1 MLGRPQNLRGATQH
15 EGINASSLEA
25 DGFSLHH
32 YRPARGIYSQCWNS
46 FMANFF
52 LRIPLFLPFHRVLMH
67 LSKFLCFGRSRSKA
81 PAPAPADSRD
91 PDRVSSSHSPPAAH
105 VSAPR
110 PESSPH
116 GTRLSRSVIIKYS
129 PSQLIPPLHPPP
141 ALCLVARLPNP
152 IMHGYRLL
160 RVQYPRIH
168 IWSSL
173 NIFRRLQ

>member
-1 MLGRPQNLRGATQH
+1 MGSLFTTTSLR
-15 EGINASSLEA
+15 EVYIASAGTISW
-25 DGFSLHH
+25 
-32 YRPARGIYSQCWNS
+32 R
-46 FMANFF
+46 MFF

-91 PDRVSSSHSPPAAH
+91 PDRVSSSHSHPAAH

-116 GTRLSRSVIIKYS
+116 GTRLSTSVIIKYS

-152 IMHGYRLL
+152 IMHRYRLL
-160 RVQYPRIH
+160 RVQYPMIH

-173 NIFRRLQ
+173 NISALTIASQQSLLSSLLTVSFR